1 MLNPFVLFGHRLLV
15 VIFVQLILVLL
26 LISRLFFLQVIS
38 QEKYV
43 NLSDRN
49 RIRVTLQLPLR
60 GSIKDRTGAV
70 FAHSIPYY
78 NLHIDCPNLE
88 CLEKCSKKLNE
99 LGFTYEPDSVLSYTN
114 KVLLK
119 ERLTWEEIA
128 LIEAN
133 KSDLPMASIQVLYE
147 RAYPLD
153 QATPHI
159 LGYTSRISKEH
170 PYAKK
175 LPYANVGRSGL
186 EKMMDETLFGKPA
199 IVEEEVNAYGEAIRT
214 LSFQK
219 GQVGEDI
226 LLTLDTELQQ
236 FLYQKLQ
243 PHKSGAAV
251 VLDVNT
257 GEVLGLVS
265 YPSFNPGIFEKGL
278 SRVDWDKLK
287 NDIQTPLL
295 DKTIMGMYPLGSI
308 IKPLIALAA
317 LEEGYITPQTRFTC
331 NGVVV
336 IDGQPCH
343 CWKDGGHGS
352 LNLEEALR
360 KSCNVYMYEI
370 AKVMPLELITKW
382 LSRFGVGKKT
392 GFSVAGEKSGLLPS
406 SEWKLRNRKDKWRRI
421 DTVYLTIGQ
430 GYILTTPLQ
439 LAKMI
444 AQIVNGGQEI
454 VPQIL
459 VRNLEKTPANKIEA
473 TKYYLDFLTN
483 AMGQVINHQHGT
495 GYRSRVKDVEWQMGG
510 KSGTAQVRKITQRE
524 RAEGR
529 HHGFD
534 WQWKERDH
542 ALFAG
547 FAPLNKPKYVIVVL
561 VEHGGFGGVTAAPLG
576 RDIMQFIMQKYN
588 SRK

>member
-1 MLNPFVLFGHRLLV
+1 MAQLL
-15 VIFVQLILVLL
+15 LVLL
-26 LISRLFFLQVIS
+26 LIGRLFFLQVVS
-38 QEKYV
+38 QEKYI

-49 RIRVTLQLPLR
+49 RIRVTLETPLR
-60 GSIKDRTGAV
+60 GSFKDRAGNV
-70 FAHSIPYY
+70 FAHSVPYY

-88 CLEKCSKKLNE
+88 CWEKCSKKFNKIGVKVDFENL
-99 LGFTYEPDSVLSYTN
+99 FSHTN

-159 LGYTSRISKEH
+159 LGYTSRIAKDH

-175 LPYANVGRSGL
+175 LPYSNVGRSGL
-186 EKMMDETLFGKPA
+186 EKLMDEKLFGKPS
-199 IVEEEVNAYGEAIRT
+199 IVEEEVNAYGETIRT
-214 LSFQK
+214 LSFQS
-219 GQVGEDI
+219 GQTGEDI
-226 LLTLDTELQQ
+226 FLTLDIELQQ

-243 PHKSGAAV
+243 SHKSGAAV

-257 GEVLGLVS
+257 GEIMGLVS

-287 NDIQTPLL
+287 KDIQTPLL
-295 DKTIMGMYPLGSI
+295 DKTIMGMYPVGSI

-343 CWKDGGHGS
+343 CWKAGGHGS

-360 KSCNVYMYEI
+360 KSCNIYMYEI
-370 AKVMPLELITKW
+370 AKIMPLEFITKW
-382 LSRFGVGKKT
+382 LYRFGLGQKT
-392 GFSVAGEKSGLLPS
+392 GFLAPGEKAGLLPS
-406 SEWKLRNRKDKWRRI
+406 SEWKLKNRKDRWRRI

-439 LAKMI
+439 LVRMV
-444 AQIVNGGQEI
+444 AQIVNGGNEI
-454 VPQIL
+454 TPHIL
-459 VRNLEKTPANKIEA
+459 LDKIERKPFKKIEA
-473 TKYYLDFLTN
+473 TKHYLDFLTQV
-483 AMGQVINHQHGT
+483 MGQVINHPEGT
-495 GYRSRVKDVEWQMGG
+495 SYRSRLKEVEWQMGG

-524 RAEGR
+524 RSEGR

-534 WQWKERDH
+534 WQWKEKDH
-542 ALFAG
+542 ALFVG
-547 FAPLNKPKYVIVVL
+547 FAPLSKPKYAIVVL

-588 SRK
+588 RRFPNI